1 MGYIRKEDVIRRCEA
16 AKHLAEIRINEWRG
30 HTTEYKEQVSCQEA
44 FDRERE
50 MRDMIMFL
58 NDLPDE
64 DVRENSYGYWIFD
77 DFDGDGLDYQCSNCH
92 QFSRQNFNYCPHCGV
107 DMSKKKTTILP
118 PFDYNK
124 YDVMR

>member
-16 AKHLAEIRINEWRG
+16 VKHLAEMRIEEWRG

-58 NDLPDE
+58 YDLPDE
-64 DVRENSYGYWIFD
+64 DVKENIHGKWIWNLEREYECY
-77 DFDGDGLDYQCSNCH
+77 CSNCKNSISEKA
-92 QFSRQNFNYCPHCGV
+92 SRKMRFCPYCGA
-107 DMSKKKTTILP
+107 DM
-118 PFDYNK
+118 
-124 YDVMR
+124 R